1 MNFGGGSHRHR
12 AARWAA
18 LPGGPTSPP
27 SHPPASATLPR
38 TMASPSHRFGGRQP
52 PVAPAV
58 APCRPTLGGHPRQAG
73 ARPSSALSASHG
85 GPITRR
91 GGKGPALQ
99 CEATSTLGPKLGG
112 CGARAGFARPGT
124 RGLGRRNGIFWV
136 PTHPRRLRCR
146 EEGMMGT
153 FLIPMLKREPASPPA
168 TCHPSPLT
176 VPTPTVHSPARG
188 RKAHRVG
195 TKFLWP
201 GREAQDPNSFEW
213 Q

>member
-1 MNFGGGSHRHR
+1 MVQ
-12 AARWAA
+12 
-18 LPGGPTSPP
+18 PPPP

-153 FLIPMLKREPASPPA
+153 FLIPMLKREPAPPRHLPSLPTYRSHPHGTFTSKGEESPSCGNKIFVA
-168 TCHPSPLT
+168 WK
-176 VPTPTVHSPARG
+176 RG
-188 RKAHRVG
+188 PRS
-195 TKFLWP
+195 KF
-201 GREAQDPNSFEW
+201 F
-213 Q
+213 